1 MHTLNQLEK
10 QQVELRLPKYLIDEI
25 DNFTKQYNI
34 NWTNIIIEAI
44 RSYINE
50 QKIKLLHE
58 HFDDACKELNSVISG
73 NRSKDELQNL
83 EDLIYEL
90 KDH

>member
-34 NWTNIIIEAI
+34 N
-44 RSYINE
+44 
-50 QKIKLLHE
+50 
-58 HFDDACKELNSVISG
+58 
-73 NRSKDELQNL
+73 
-83 EDLIYEL
+83 
-90 KDH
+90 